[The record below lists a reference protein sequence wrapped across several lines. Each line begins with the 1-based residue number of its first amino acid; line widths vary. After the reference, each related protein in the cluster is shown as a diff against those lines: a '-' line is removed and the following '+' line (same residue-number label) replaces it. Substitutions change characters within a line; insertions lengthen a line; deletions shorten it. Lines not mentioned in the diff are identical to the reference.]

1 MGLLDF
7 DPKLDLG
14 SVMHVPTDQVRAY
27 QAMYGLNDLGPCDC
41 GQDHGG
47 EKPGG
52 DVPKLRDGGPVT
64 KTVFNRVTQPV
75 WEVASRTV
83 PEVLLPTVTA
93 ATLGDGL
100 VEGG

>member
-1 MGLLDF
+1 MDSFCVHGVSR
-7 DPKLDLG
+7 G
-14 SVMHVPTDQVRAY
+14 
-27 QAMYGLNDLGPCDC
+27 QAMARAMLEGGELIGTCDGGPGCTS
-41 GQDHGG
+41 DHGSG

-64 KTVFNRVTQPV
+64 STLFNRVTQPV

-100 VEGG
+100 VEG